1 MVSRTKQLGSQ
12 RLCDESYSEVCFYPT
27 SAFQDSSSPLEH
39 LGLIPPQDHS
49 QRYPEATSFMHPA
62 PFPNKDET
70 GTREDQFVMDPI
82 SDEMDLLWNRT
93 AKKNRE
99 IFSEL
104 FRPVPTNLVRSL
116 SDYKVRPFF

>member
-1 MVSRTKQLGSQ
+1 MR
-12 RLCDESYSEVCFYPT
+12 
-27 SAFQDSSSPLEH
+27 
-39 LGLIPPQDHS
+39 
-49 QRYPEATSFMHPA
+49 PA

-70 GTREDQFVMDPI
+70 ATREDQFVMDPI
-82 SDEMDLLWNRT
+82 SDEMDLFWNQT

-99 IFSEL
+99 VFSEL